1 MSERTWPIG
10 QNTLATTDSMESCVT
25 TCWGVF
31 SMSCCRWAVGTHH
44 VPSHFLVMTP
54 TTATFPAVAKDPHQ
68 EPLGTIAWWH
78 DASIGEES
86 PGIIDPAAAQ
96 ELCLQT
102 PSVHGDPL
110 GPFLQG
116 AGNGP
121 DRGEGEPGFN
131 QQHLGMDSYQVLG
144 LCKTLW
150 WTNIAIEHGH
160 RNSGFSH

>member
-1 MSERTWPIG
+1 
-10 QNTLATTDSMESCVT
+10 
-25 TCWGVF
+25 
-31 SMSCCRWAVGTHH
+31 
-44 VPSHFLVMTP
+44 MTP
-54 TTATFPAVAKDPHQ
+54 TTATFPAVACKDHHQ

-78 DASIGEES
+78 DASIGQIVGESLSLSLSWHHCHCIQLRRVSRESREES

-144 LCKTLW
+144 LC
-150 WTNIAIEHGH
+150 
-160 RNSGFSH
+160 NSNYYSLIFTDHFSIH

>member
-1 MSERTWPIG
+1 
-10 QNTLATTDSMESCVT
+10 
-25 TCWGVF
+25 
-31 SMSCCRWAVGTHH
+31 
-44 VPSHFLVMTP
+44 MTP
-54 TTATFPAVAKDPHQ
+54 TTATFPAVAKDPRQ

-116 AGNGP
+116 AGNG

-150 WTNIAIEHGH
+150 
-160 RNSGFSH
+160 